1 MDLKLGCHGDHRE
14 QGLAPWLLAA
24 ERAERK
30 KSGAGGQ
37 VEQSS
42 LEVDGRGDW
51 EEPSVT
57 SRAPQAAEPEGA
69 EVKLDNVGRSKEKE
83 EPAGP
88 RRGTRERKLNQ
99 RLLGLEW
106 VNSM

>member
-1 MDLKLGCHGDHRE
+1 M
-14 QGLAPWLLAA
+14 LLN
-24 ERAERK
+24 K
-30 KSGAGGQ
+30 MKNIQ
-37 VEQSS
+37 YIC
-42 LEVDGRGDW
+42 
-51 EEPSVT
+51 VT

-69 EVKLDNVGRSKEKE
+69 GAKLDNVGRSKEKE

-99 RLLGLEW
+99 RLLGPEW